1 MSTLLL
7 RQIIKLG
14 VFFKLQVLN
23 FLVYFAFAHSS
34 LIAQTTLKKGIVV
47 DENTKQVI
55 SFANFIVKGT
65 SFGTCGNEFGYFEL
79 MCKNSDTVIVS
90 CVGYQQ
96 MQMLGYQLKD
106 TIGLNASVEI
116 LKEITVTSKKN
127 RTTVSWLGNV
137 SNKRDGVFTA
147 VKEVALFIEN
157 PYNEDVIIRKV
168 KFSFSKIRFDDSEKG
183 KRISNKDVL
192 VRLNIYN
199 DLAVTNYNL
208 SNLIKKNIIKT
219 LSESDKVMV
228 FNIEDEQIY
237 LPKQGAYISAEFMG
251 YNEGRKFVPYSEENK
266 TVLFQFAPVFS
277 SKHQK
282 ANSWYKVGYEQ
293 KWKHFKYGGKPFSN
307 FNFSIEVEK

>member
-1 MSTLLL
+1 
-7 RQIIKLG
+7 
-14 VFFKLQVLN
+14 
-23 FLVYFAFAHSS
+23 
-34 LIAQTTLKKGIVV
+34 
-47 DENTKQVI
+47 
-55 SFANFIVKGT
+55 
-65 SFGTCGNEFGYFEL
+65 
-79 MCKNSDTVIVS
+79 
-90 CVGYQQ
+90 
-96 MQMLGYQLKD
+96 
-106 TIGLNASVEI
+106 
-116 LKEITVTSKKN
+116 
-127 RTTVSWLGNV
+127 
-137 SNKRDGVFTA
+137 
-147 VKEVALFIEN
+147 
-157 PYNEDVIIRKV
+157 
-168 KFSFSKIRFDDSEKG
+168 
-183 KRISNKDVL
+183 
-192 VRLNIYN
+192 
-199 DLAVTNYNL
+199 L